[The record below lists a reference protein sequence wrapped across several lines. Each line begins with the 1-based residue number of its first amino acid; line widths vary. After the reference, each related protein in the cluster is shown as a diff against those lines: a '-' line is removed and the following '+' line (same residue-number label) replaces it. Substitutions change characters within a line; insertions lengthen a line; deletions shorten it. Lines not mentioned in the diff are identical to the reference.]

1 MPDLILQILDVN
13 PLTLNV
19 VIMICVIA
27 ALLTREVIGG
37 IYLAIAAVPVYI
49 AAALICMYV
58 ARMNQLVATSD
69 PAVEAIISSIV
80 GITIVFL
87 MTLIFTDMCR
97 SLADWQVNRMVNKR
111 KLANPATRS
120 TAGKSRR

>member
-1 MPDLILQILDVN
+1 MQVAEAMPDLILQILDVN

-69 PAVEAIISSIV
+69 PAVEAI
-80 GITIVFL
+80 
-87 MTLIFTDMCR
+87 MTNAMKDAKAPK
-97 SLADWQVNRMVNKR
+97 S
-111 KLANPATRS
+111 
-120 TAGKSRR
+120 AGE

>member
-1 MPDLILQILDVN
+1 MPDLIIRILDVN

-27 ALLTREVIGG
+27 ALLTREVVGG
-37 IYLAIAAVPVYI
+37 IYLAIASVPVYV
-49 AAALICMYV
+49 ASALICMYV

-69 PAVEAIISSIV
+69 PAVEAIIASIV

-87 MTLIFTDMCR
+87 LTVIFLDLCR
-97 SLADWQVNRMVNKR
+97 SFADWQVGRMVNKR
-111 KLANPATRS
+111 KLANRVAQS
-120 TAGKSRR
+120 TAVKPRR